1 MRVFPFHL
9 VFTQNL
15 QISQVGPSWYPIL
28 PHLKPGCLFGD
39 YFEVQ
44 QPTIPCQF
52 ELLLA
57 HAKELFVIHCSR
69 GVNLKGQMVY
79 DADQQVMI
87 FLGSPWVQD
96 VNTLESLGLS
106 LADFG
111 IHNAL
116 GDFLLLLQSQRTA
129 LTDIR
134 RLATKL
140 KEKQH
145 ELRTMLSHAELATTV
160 LEQSAD
166 AIEITNAEAQVIYV
180 NPAFEEITGY
190 QRDEVIGQPFR
201 SVFLQEQADS
211 SLYTTIW
218 DSVSSGQVW
227 KGTHQGSRKD
237 GTRYEQET
245 TIFPVH
251 NLLGE
256 VSHYAAIKRD
266 VTMHRRTQAE
276 LEQSLSLLEATFE
289 ATADALVVM
298 DPTGKILRFNRKFV
312 DLWRLPEEVINDNHP
327 YAITQHITQRL
338 RHADAFSLKKALQLY
353 GRLPSE
359 GHELLELKDGRILE
373 WYTSP
378 QRINNSTVSLVWSFR
393 DITERQQQESR
404 IRYQALHDALTGLP
418 NRTLFSDR
426 LEVALTRALRNKSKL
441 AVMFLDLDRF
451 KMINDSL
458 GHSAGDRLLK
468 TVSQR
473 LTNCLRQGD
482 TVARWAGDEF
492 TLLLPDIH
500 DQEDANTIAEKLL
513 NALRAP
519 FNLEGRSLRVGSSIG
534 IAIYPDDGEDSDTLL
549 KNADAA
555 LYQAKSNGR
564 NTYCCYNRTVTAET
578 AEWLMLE
585 AHLHH
590 ALERQEFV
598 LYYQPQV
605 NVVTGQTTRMEALLR
620 WIHPEMGMVS
630 PMRFIPLAEET
641 GLIVPLGEW
650 VLRTACAQAK
660 EWQLS
665 GLPPV
670 RVAVNLSTQQLRQ
683 PQFANVVRQILQET
697 GLDPQY
703 LELEITETAVMK
715 NLEMTKCILDEL
727 HQMGVSIALDD
738 FGTGY
743 SSLSYLKAFPLQT
756 LKIDQS
762 FVRDLTTDPNDR
774 AIVTA
779 IIALGKVLNLNLV
792 AEGVETSVQKEVLRS
807 LDCQEMQG
815 FWFSRPLSANAAT
828 HHLKNSVG

>member
-9 VFTQNL
+9 VFTHNF
-15 QISQVGPSWYPIL
+15 QIVQVGSSWRSIL
-28 PHLKPGCLFGD
+28 PELESGCLFTD
-39 YFEVQ
+39 FFEVQ
-44 QPTIPCQF
+44 LPSIPCQF
-52 ELLLA
+52 EQLQA
-57 HAKELFVIHCSR
+57 HVTEPFVLYCSR
-69 GVNLKGQMVY
+69 GMNLKGQMVY
-79 DADQQVMI
+79 VSEQQVMI
-87 FLGSPWVQD
+87 FLGSPWVKNID
-96 VNTLESLGLS
+96 TLQSLGLS
-106 LADFG
+106 LSDFG
-111 IHNAL
+111 IHHAL
-116 GDFLLLLQSQRTA
+116 GDFLLLLQSQRAA
-129 LTDIR
+129 LTNTR
-134 RLATKL
+134 WLATRL

-145 ELRTMLSHAELATTV
+145 ELRHLLNQSELATRV

-190 QRDEVIGQPFR
+190 QREEVIGQPFH
-201 SVFLQEQADS
+201 SIFLRGQKDS
-211 SLYTTIW
+211 ALYKTIW
-218 DSVSSGQVW
+218 DHISLGRVW
-227 KGTHQGSRKD
+227 KGTYQVSRKD
-237 GTRYEQET
+237 GTPYEQET

-251 NLLGE
+251 NPSGE
-256 VSHYAAIKRD
+256 VSHYAVIKRD
-266 VTMHRRTQAE
+266 ITVHRRTQAA

-298 DPTGKILRFNRKFV
+298 DTTGKILRFNRKFV
-312 DLWRLPEEVINDNHP
+312 DLWQLPEEVLNDDHP
-327 YAITQHITQRL
+327 YAITQHITQCL
-338 RHADAFSLKKALQLY
+338 RHAEAFSLKKALQLY

-359 GHELLELKDGRILE
+359 GHELLELKDGRVLE

-378 QRINNSTVSLVWSFR
+378 QRIHDSTVSLVWSFR

-404 IRYQALHDALTGLP
+404 IRHQALHDALTGLP
-418 NRTLFSDR
+418 NRTLFGDR
-426 LEVALTRALRNKSKL
+426 LEVALTRAQRHKSKL

-451 KMINDSL
+451 KLINDSL

-468 TVSQR
+468 AVSHR
-473 LTNCLRQGD
+473 LIHSLRQGD

-513 NALRAP
+513 AALRP
-519 FNLEGRSLRVGSSIG
+519 QFTLEGRSLRVGSSIG

-564 NTYCCYNRTVTAET
+564 NTSCCYSRTATAET

-605 NVVTGQTTRMEALLR
+605 NVVTGQITRMEALLR

-650 VLRTACAQAK
+650 VLQTACAQAK
-660 EWQLS
+660 EWQLA

-683 PQFANVVRQILQET
+683 PQFANVVQRILQET
-697 GLDPQY
+697 GLDAHY

-715 NLEMTKCILDEL
+715 NLAMTKSILDEL

-762 FVRDLTTDPNDR
+762 FIRDLTTDPNDR

-828 HHLKNSVG
+828 HHLKSSMS